1 MTAGLYDRIGPSAF
15 SLAVRV
21 ATDPQAAEEVVA
33 RVFAALDDD
42 EDEDERA
49 GASEENDSTHVLLT
63 IRRQAFRRR
72 QADRRRQGHT
82 LLRDPL
88 STDLPG
94 PASGDTSSRL
104 TDPQREQL
112 LLSLGALPPQTREA
126 IELMFFEG
134 LTEAELATRLGA
146 SQAVVREQIRSG
158 LVTLLNATV
167 HAS

>member
-1 MTAGLYDRIGPSAF
+1 MTAALYDRIGPAAF

-33 RVFAALDDD
+33 TVFATL
-42 EDEDERA
+42 DERA
-49 GASEENDSTHVLLT
+49 GASEGNDSTHLLT
-63 IRRQAFRRR
+63 VRRQAFMRR

-82 LLRDPL
+82 LLRDSL
-88 STDLPG
+88 SIDLPG
-94 PASGDTSSRL
+94 PASGDTSSPL
-104 TDPQREQL
+104 TDPQRKQL
-112 LLSLGALPPQTREA
+112 LLTLGALPPRAREA

-158 LVTLLNATV
+158 LVTLRDATV
-167 HAS
+167 TAP

>member
-1 MTAGLYDRIGPSAF
+1 MTGALYDRIGPAAF

-33 RVFAALDDD
+33 SVFATLN
-42 EDEDERA
+42 EDERLR
-49 GASEENDSTHVLLT
+49 ASEENDSTHVLLT
-63 IRRQAFRRR
+63 VRRQAFMRR
-72 QADRRRQGHT
+72 QADRRRRGNT

-104 TDPQREQL
+104 TDPQRERL
-112 LLSLGALPPQTREA
+112 LLTLGALPQQARDA

-134 LTEAELATRLGA
+134 LTEAELATRLGV
-146 SQAVVREQIRSG
+146 SSAVVREQVRSG
-158 LVTLLNATV
+158 LVTLRDATV
-167 HAS
+167 TAP